1 MSVSVTESVNIE
13 VLKERFPSE
22 IINPY
27 GEVLVILSRLFQ
39 RGWESTL
46 ESQGHRVFVGDY
58 NGEATF
64 FVKLEKSKEK
74 VVTYLHKRNDWT
86 EEEKVRLVELVKA
99 GKNWKQIGEALA
111 RSSGAVKVKFQGMQK
126 NAGSKPATASN
137 VPNSVV
143 NDEDMV
149 KELLAAASELYPKYR
164 HACRFL
170 LLETSKLLGGE

>member
-74 VVTYLHKRNDWT
+74 EKVVTYLHNGTTGPRK
-86 EEEKVRLVELVKA
+86 KK
-99 GKNWKQIGEALA
+99 
-111 RSSGAVKVKFQGMQK
+111 
-126 NAGSKPATASN
+126 
-137 VPNSVV
+137 SVW
-143 NDEDMV
+143 
-149 KELLAAASELYPKYR
+149 LS
-164 HACRFL
+164 
-170 LLETSKLLGGE
+170 